1 LVTTYPDTKRKYF
14 KWLFLA
20 YCCAVGIRYLI
31 AILASQNPF
40 IMPDEA
46 LYANIARS
54 LIAGDAISLRNQPL
68 TYTNILYSLL
78 ISPIYS
84 IFEAGTQF
92 RMIQLFNC
100 IVMNLAVFPA
110 YGIANNLTKNQKV
123 AFGIALLALLLPDML
138 LTTRIMTEAIVY
150 PLFLW
155 VVYLMFSKFSTT
167 KSNLG
172 KAFLAGLLAFLLTN
186 AKSGSIA
193 LVGIFF
199 IILIIDFMRSRSRSS
214 LDHALVFAI
223 TYAALYVLTRF
234 VLSSQGMDFAVQS
247 IYQTQTQLP
256 TLTHLKQTLPGLL
269 LYAFFIPIAFGIYPL
284 LLPASNLCRYDDVEK
299 KQAALTLITL
309 ALYAIGACY
318 LFFDTE
324 TIGNFFQGRIHIRYV
339 FMFLPL
345 LLGFVFSPKLE
356 GVKPNSK
363 LIAFSGFLLAMMM
376 SVSFDALLSG
386 RQYPVDA
393 ISLSYI
399 IHDDSVLNWRL
410 LSQIAAITF
419 AVGILAL
426 IAYKGWN
433 KQVKRIFTI
442 CLVLGLVTANW
453 LGYDLNEYNN
463 SEALSSD
470 AQQCALQLSDQTTLI
485 VPDSDTYFDNTLS
498 VLDIAMT
505 DAPYFIKYD
514 DLCTSIGDYGTVI
527 PQLPPKYW
535 TEDPINEIPVPDK
548 VVFSYTVFSKMVL
561 ADDAQVQFS
570 DNGYYGI
577 VSLDEN
583 QRLFHSALAG
593 LSSSGEPQSNTVLYI
608 YDETLLSQ
616 SSIRVYF
623 QTSCSSDATLSLSCG
638 DMQFTYEL
646 DEDSNWIYGDFAVL
660 EGATVLKIAVQT
672 MSGEPIITTYML
684 KHL

>member
-1 LVTTYPDTKRKYF
+1 LVTTYPDTKRKYL

-20 YCCAVGIRYLI
+20 YCCAVGLRYLI
-31 AILASQNPF
+31 AILTSQNPF

-54 LIAGDAISLRNQPL
+54 LISGDAISLRNQPL
-68 TYTNILYSLL
+68 TYTNILYALL

-84 IFEAGTQF
+84 IFKAGAQF

-100 IVMNLAVFPA
+100 IVMNLAIFPA
-110 YGIANNLTKNQKV
+110 YGIANNLTKNQKA
-123 AFGIALLALLLPDML
+123 AFGIALLSLLVPDML

-150 PLFLW
+150 PLFLL
-155 VVYLMFSKFSTT
+155 VVYLMFGKFSTT
-167 KSNLG
+167 DSKLG
-172 KAFLAGLLAFLLTN
+172 KAFFTGLLAFLLTQ

-193 LVGIFF
+193 LAVVFF
-199 IILIIDFMRSRSRSS
+199 VILLIDFIRSRNRSN
-214 LDHALVFAI
+214 LDHALVFLI
-223 TYAALYVLTRF
+223 TYAALYILTRF
-234 VLSSQGMDFAVQS
+234 VLSSQGMDFDVQS

-256 TLTHLKQTLPGLL
+256 TLIHLKQTLPGLL
-269 LYAFFIPIAFGIYPL
+269 LYAFFIPVAFGIYPL
-284 LLPASNLCRYDDVEK
+284 LLPASNLSRYDDVQK
-299 KQAALTLITL
+299 KQAALALISL

-345 LLGFVFSPKLE
+345 LLGFVFSPSLE
-356 GVKPNSK
+356 GAKPNGK
-363 LIAFSGFLLAMMM
+363 LIAFLGFLLAMMM
-376 SVSFDALLSG
+376 GVSFDALLSG

-399 IHDDSVLNWRL
+399 IYDDSVLNWGL
-410 LSQIAAITF
+410 LSQIAAVTF
-419 AVGILAL
+419 AAGIFGL

-442 CLVLGLVTANW
+442 FLILGLITANW

-470 AQQCALQLSDQTTLI
+470 AQQCALELSDQATLI
-485 VPDSDTYFDNTLS
+485 VPDSGTYFDNTLS

-505 DAPYFIKYD
+505 DAPYFIKYN
-514 DLCTSIGDYGTVI
+514 DLCASLDDYGTLVS
-527 PQLPPKYW
+527 QLPPKYW
-535 TEDPINEIPVPDK
+535 TENPVNTIPVPDK
-548 VVFSYTVFSKMVL
+548 IVFSYTAFSKMVL

-593 LSSSGEPQSNTVLYI
+593 LSSSGEPQSDTVLYI
-608 YDETLLSQ
+608 YDEALLSQ
-616 SSIRVYF
+616 DSIRIYF
-623 QTSCSSDATLSLSCG
+623 QTSCSSDAALSLSCG
-638 DMQFTYEL
+638 ETQFTYDL
-646 DEDSNWIYGDFAVL
+646 DKDSNWIYGDFAVP

-672 MSGEPIITTYML
+672 LSGEPIINTYML
-684 KHL
+684 K